1 VPDRVD
7 PPLADAVE
15 PDPEPADPAVDA
27 VDLPIEV
34 PAEDAV
40 EQQREVDLDDDEYR

>member
-1 VPDRVD
+1 MPDQVD
-7 PPLADAVE
+7 PLVADAVE
-15 PDPEPADPAVDA
+15 VEPEPVEDDVA
-27 VDLPIEV
+27 DLPIEV